1 MVENTV
7 SPWFTRTPATE
18 SVLKNQEK
26 LAKIISKTPLGRV
39 ADDKEIASV
48 IAFLAVNKASFV
60 NGQNIVVDGGASAAI
75 L

>member
-1 MVENTV
+1 
-7 SPWFTRTPATE
+7 
-18 SVLKNQEK
+18 VLKNQEK